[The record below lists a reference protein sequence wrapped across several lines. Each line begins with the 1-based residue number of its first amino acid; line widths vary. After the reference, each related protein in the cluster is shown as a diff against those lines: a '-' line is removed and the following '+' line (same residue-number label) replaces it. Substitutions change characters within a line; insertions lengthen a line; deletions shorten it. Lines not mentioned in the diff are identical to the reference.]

1 MIAILTVACEKGS
14 MNQRTRP
21 RKPRSLADAIR
32 KVTSPIFRKRGF
44 VEQEML
50 TRWPVIVGEVVAQNS
65 QPERVSF
72 PREGREG
79 GTLFLK
85 ASGAFALELQHLEPQ
100 ILERINA
107 YYGYRAVTKIAI
119 KQGTIVRE
127 PVAIKR
133 IPKPLSADQRDTIDT
148 ATRNTRDP
156 RLRDALK
163 AVGTHI
169 MGDQK

>member
-1 MIAILTVACEKGS
+1 
-14 MNQRTRP
+14 MNQRRTA
-21 RKPRSLADAIR
+21 RKPRSLAAAIK

-50 TRWPVIVGEVVAQNS
+50 TRWPVIVGDVIAKNS
-65 QPERVSF
+65 QPERIRF

-85 ASGAFALELQHLEPQ
+85 AGGAFALELQHLEPK

-107 YYGYRAVTKIAI
+107 YYGYRAVTKISI
-119 KQGTIVRE
+119 TQGPIVRE
-127 PVAIKR
+127 PAAVKR
-133 IPKPLSADQRDTIDT
+133 AAKPLSADQQSTIES
-148 ATRNTRDP
+148 ATRDTRDP

-169 MGDQK
+169 FGEQK

>member
-1 MIAILTVACEKGS
+1 
-14 MNQRTRP
+14 MNQRVAHR
-21 RKPRSLADAIR
+21 RPRSLADAIR
-32 KVTSPIFRKRGF
+32 KVTGPIFRKRGF

-50 TRWPVIVGEVVAQNS
+50 TRWPVIVGEVVARNS
-65 QPERVSF
+65 QPERVRF

-85 ASGAFALELQHLEPQ
+85 ADGAFAIELQHLEPQ

-119 KQGTIVRE
+119 TQGPIIRE
-127 PVAIKR
+127 PVTVKR
-133 IPKPLSADQRDTIDT
+133 TPKPLSADQCEAIDT
-148 ATRNTRDP
+148 ATQDTHNP

-169 MGDQK
+169 FGDQK

>member
-1 MIAILTVACEKGS
+1 
-14 MNQRTRP
+14 
-21 RKPRSLADAIR
+21 
-32 KVTSPIFRKRGF
+32 
-44 VEQEML
+44 ML
-50 TRWPVIVGEVVAQNS
+50 TRWPVIVGEVIARNS
-65 QPERVSF
+65 QPERIRF

-85 ASGAFALELQHLEPQ
+85 ADGAFAIELQHLEPK

-119 KQGTIVRE
+119 SQGPIVRE
-127 PVAIKR
+127 QVAVR
-133 IPKPLSADQRDTIDT
+133 RVPKPLSADQCELIDDAVHGT
-148 ATRNTRDP
+148 HDP

-169 MGDQK
+169 LGEQK